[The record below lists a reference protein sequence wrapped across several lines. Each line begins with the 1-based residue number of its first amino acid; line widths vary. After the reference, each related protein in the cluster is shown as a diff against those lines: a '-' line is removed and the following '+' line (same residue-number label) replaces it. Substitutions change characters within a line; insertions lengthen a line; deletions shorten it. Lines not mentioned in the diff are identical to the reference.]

1 MHLERRVALAQL
13 FVELVLVDEFLFGPA
28 AEHVVIVDF
37 PFEAVDEP
45 FEHLVAL
52 VGISVADFDP

>member
-1 MHLERRVALAQL
+1 
-13 FVELVLVDEFLFGPA
+13 VL
-28 AEHVVIVDF
+28 VVIVDF

-52 VGISVADFDP
+52 VGISAADFDP